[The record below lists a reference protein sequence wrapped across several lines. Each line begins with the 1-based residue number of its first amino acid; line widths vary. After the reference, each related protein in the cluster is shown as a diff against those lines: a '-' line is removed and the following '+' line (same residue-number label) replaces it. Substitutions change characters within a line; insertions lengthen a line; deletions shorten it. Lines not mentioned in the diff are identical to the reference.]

1 MVRGSPG
8 TPSWT
13 CCLGSAGCSQGW
25 CHPHGASPGWIV
37 LASDLPAVAAMGT
50 ERLQC
55 GHFHSSSKVR
65 ALHFI
70 VLNMQVAMVSP
81 DYLI

>member
-1 MVRGSPG
+1 M
-8 TPSWT
+8 
-13 CCLGSAGCSQGW
+13 
-25 CHPHGASPGWIV
+25 